1 MKQAMK
7 RILLYILASA
17 IMFCSFPAVSA
28 ASETVGPETI
38 EITYNFN
45 SGEAE
50 SGLLPTDKVI
60 WRDDRFLRSS
70 YLGCCHLAE
79 VSAAAALAS
88 SPYVNPSLTPVQN
101 EPLAPKYVKEFLS
114 SAHFQDVE
122 TNKYYTVRSEEN
134 SAAAAFGHKTIQDGK
149 KNLHLACDRHPQLK
163 LYPEW
168 TGNFTIRDKD
178 GSAGNMHA
186 GFKAARDE
194 VLRYAAQY
202 MKSHRITGN
211 LKVWIAGHSRG
222 AAISNSLGGFF
233 AGGGDGYLTPRT

>member
-60 WRDDRFLRSS
+60 WRDDCFLRSS
-70 YLGCCHLAE
+70 YLDCCHLAE
-79 VSAAAALAS
+79 GSAAAALAS

-101 EPLAPKYVKEFLS
+101 EPLAPKYVKEFLP

-134 SAAAAFGHKTIQDGK
+134 SAAAAFGHKTIRDGK
-149 KNLHLACDRHPQLK
+149 KTTPCLRSSSAAQ
-163 LYPEW
+163 
-168 TGNFTIRDKD
+168 TIPRNGREISRYATKTALR
-178 GSAGNMHA
+178 GICTP
-186 GFKAARDE
+186 
-194 VLRYAAQY
+194 VLRQRVT
-202 MKSHRITGN
+202 KSSAMRRST
-211 LKVWIAGHSRG
+211 
-222 AAISNSLGGFF
+222 
-233 AGGGDGYLTPRT
+233 

>member
-60 WRDDRFLRSS
+60 WRDDCFLRSS

-88 SPYVNPSLTPVQN
+88 SPYVNPFLTPVQN

-163 LYPEW
+163 LYP
-168 TGNFTIRDKD
+168 GMD
-178 GSAGNMHA
+178 GKFHDTRQRRLCGEY
-186 GFKAARDE
+186 AR
-194 VLRYAAQY
+194 R
-202 MKSHRITGN
+202 
-211 LKVWIAGHSRG
+211 
-222 AAISNSLGGFF
+222 F
-233 AGGGDGYLTPRT
+233 